1 MDQLFKFDKMITPTI
16 IKILFYIGMGI
27 SVIMGLGLML
37 RGYAL
42 GFLAGLLM
50 AVGGTVAARVYC
62 ELFIIIFKIYDS
74 IRNIER
80 SITKLQQDS
89 ENRLAL

>member
-37 RGYAL
+37 KGYAL
-42 GFLAGLLM
+42 GFLTGLLM

-80 SITKLQQDS
+80 SITKPQQDS